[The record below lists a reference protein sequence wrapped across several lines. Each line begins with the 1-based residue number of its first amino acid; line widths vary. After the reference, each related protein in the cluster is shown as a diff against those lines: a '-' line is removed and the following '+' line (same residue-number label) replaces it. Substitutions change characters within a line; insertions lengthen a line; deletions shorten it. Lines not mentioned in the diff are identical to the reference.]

1 MPTAMRTTKTKRV
14 SAIPRAQPVLEK
26 VPSGIRGLDEITG
39 GGLPKGRTALICG
52 GPGAGKT
59 LLGLEFLVRGATQF
73 NEPGVCLAF
82 EETAEELVTNMS
94 SLGYDLSALVRDKK
108 LVIDYVQLDRKFIE
122 ETGEYDLEALLI
134 RLRHAIN
141 SVKAKRV
148 LMDTIE
154 LLFLGL
160 TDEGMVRSELRR
172 LFHWLKDAGVT
183 SVITAEAGTDTL
195 TRYGLEEYVADCVI
209 TLDHRVNEQVSTRRL
224 RIVKY
229 RGSAH
234 GTNEYPFL
242 LDEDGIE
249 VIPITSIGLTHAAP
263 TARISSGIP
272 GLDEMLGGKGF
283 LRSSSILVTGTAGTG
298 KSSFAAAFADA
309 ACVRGERTLYFAFE
323 ESPSQILRNMGSIG
337 IDLSPWIKRELLHV
351 HASRP
356 TAAGL
361 EVHLAIMH
369 KLVTKLKPAV
379 VVLDPI
385 TNLVTVGDLPSVKA
399 MLTRMIDFLKI
410 NGITAMF
417 TNLVFESAL
426 DGTAIGISSLMDAWL
441 MLRSIDH
448 GADRVRSLGLLK
460 SRGMPHDTSIH
471 EFTLSDKGIS
481 INGKQQTVSAKKAG

>member
-1 MPTAMRTTKTKRV
+1 MPTALRTTKTKGV
-14 SAIPRAQPVLEK
+14 SAIPRARPTLNK

-39 GGLPKGRTALICG
+39 GGLPQGRTALICG

-59 LLGLEFLVRGATQF
+59 LLGLEFLVRGAIQF

-82 EETAEELVTNMS
+82 EETAEELTTNMS

-160 TDEGMVRSELRR
+160 KDEGMVRSELRR

-183 SVITAEAGTDTL
+183 SVITAEAGIDTL

-209 TLDHRVNEQVSTRRL
+209 VLDHRVNEQVSTRRL

-249 VIPITSIGLTHAAP
+249 VIPITSMGLTHAAP
-263 TARISSGIP
+263 TDRISSGVP
-272 GLDEMLGGKGF
+272 SLDQMLGGKGF
-283 LRSSSILVTGTAGTG
+283 MRSSSILITGTAGTG
-298 KSSFAAAFADA
+298 KSSFAAAFVNA
-309 ACVRGERTLYFAFE
+309 ACARGERALYFAFE
-323 ESPSQILRNMGSIG
+323 ESPSQILRNMSSIG
-337 IDLSPWIKRELLHV
+337 IDLNPWIKRELLHI
-351 HASRP
+351 HAARP
-356 TAAGL
+356 TTIGL
-361 EVHLAIMH
+361 EAHLAIMH
-369 KLVTKLKPAV
+369 KLVTTIKPNI

-385 TNLVTVGDLPSVKA
+385 TNLVTIGDLPSVKA
-399 MLTRMIDFLKI
+399 MLTRMIDFLKN

-417 TNLVFESAL
+417 TNLVFEGTL
-426 DGTAIGISSLMDAWL
+426 DGTAIGISSLMDTWL
-441 MLRSIDH
+441 VLRSIDH
-448 GADRVRSLGLLK
+448 GADRGRSLSLLK
-460 SRGMPHDTSIH
+460 SRGMSHDTSVH

-481 INGKQQTVSAKKAG
+481 INGKQETISAKKAG